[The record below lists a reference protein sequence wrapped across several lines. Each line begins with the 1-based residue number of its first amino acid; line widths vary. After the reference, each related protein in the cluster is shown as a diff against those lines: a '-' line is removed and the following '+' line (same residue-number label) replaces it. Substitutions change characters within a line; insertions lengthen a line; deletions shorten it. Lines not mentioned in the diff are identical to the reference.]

1 MKHFAWVAVGLALL
15 TSLSGPAW
23 ASERQGAAS
32 VQMAAPTAQPPNGW
46 VRREVPNWI
55 YWVPNAKWVDT
66 HNMNGIDVSSPTGDI
81 VVSWAWAGTPLP
93 VSLPELIDYLFT
105 PANTEGLSRITLREG
120 PVTGAPGDQRQTVTW
135 TATRQHPLK
144 GAQAVRGAT
153 KLHVFTVD
161 YGAYGFEVTSMM
173 SPVQQWKRN
182 LPTMRMIQ
190 GNILYIP
197 S

>member
-1 MKHFAWVAVGLALL
+1 MRRFAFVAAVVAVLSLL
-15 TSLSGPAW
+15 VAPGVATANPSGPA
-23 ASERQGAAS
+23 
-32 VQMAAPTAQPPNGW
+32 MAPVTPSAQPPNGW

-55 YWVPNAKWVDT
+55 YWVPNSKWVDT

-120 PVTGAPGDQRQTVTW
+120 PVTGATGDQRQTVTW

-153 KLHVFTVD
+153 KLHVFTVG